1 MQSSTLT
8 VKTAKGSYPITVARG
23 ALSRVGTLFD
33 LSRRVLI
40 VTDEG
45 VPAKYAEAVK
55 QASLFPTLVTLPTG
69 EGTKSL
75 ACFEG
80 LLSVMLKEGFTR
92 RDCVVAVGGG
102 VIGDLAGF
110 VASASMR
117 GIDFYNLPTTL
128 LSQVDS
134 SIGGK
139 VAVNLD
145 GIKNAVGA
153 FYPPRAVVI
162 DPDVL
167 KTLPRRQIA
176 SGLAEA
182 LKMSVT
188 HDEALFSLFEKR
200 EAERRLDEV
209 IVASLKIKKSVVEA
223 DETESGLRRVLNFG
237 HTVGHGI
244 EARAGVSEEENDAR
258 ASGLYHGECVALGM
272 LPMCA
277 PRVRARILP
286 ILSAL
291 GLPTECTLPKD
302 AVLDAVMH
310 DKKAEENGIGAV
322 LVDEI
327 GAFRLETLLR
337 EDFTARIRDAFPKMK

>member
-1 MQSSTLT
+1 MQTLT
-8 VKTAKGSYPITVARG
+8 VKTSKGSYPITIERG
-23 ALSRVGTLFD
+23 ALARVGELLT

-45 VPAKYAEAVK
+45 VPAEYARLVAD
-55 QASLFPTLVTLPTG
+55 ASLAPTLVTLPTG

-75 ACFEG
+75 RSFEK

-110 VASASMR
+110 VASAYMR
-117 GIDFYNLPTTL
+117 GIDFYNIPTTL

-145 GIKNAVGA
+145 GIKNSVGA
-153 FYPPRAVVI
+153 FYPPKAVVI

-167 KTLPRRQIA
+167 KTLPHRQIA

-188 HDEALFSLFEKR
+188 HDKALFEIFKNGSAGE
-200 EAERRLDEV
+200 RLDDV
-209 IVASLKIKKSVVEA
+209 ILAALKIKKAVVEA
-223 DETESGLRRVLNFG
+223 DETESSLRRVLNFG

-244 EARAGVSEEENDAR
+244 ETLAGVPDDENDTR
-258 ASGLYHGECVALGM
+258 EEGLYHGECIALGM
-272 LPMCA
+272 IPMCSSA
-277 PRVRARILP
+277 VREQLIL
-286 ILSAL
+286 ILKNL
-291 GLPTECTLPKD
+291 NLPTSCDLEAEK
-302 AVLDAVMH
+302 VLDAMMH
-310 DKKAEENGIGAV
+310 DKKAEKGGIGAV
-322 LVDEI
+322 IVDEI
-327 GAFRLETLLR
+327 GSFRFETLTR
-337 EDFTARIRDAFPKMK
+337 EDFAVRIREALPEMK